1 MSIYLKAIKW
11 KEWKEKKKKERKY
24 IYIIIKRHGERDED
38 TDGGTY
44 LVLFISK
51 YHHKFL
57 CIFLIAITNAFIYNR
72 PNLVYIA
79 AYYKRLW

>member
-1 MSIYLKAIKW
+1 MKGVKR
-11 KEWKEKKKKERKY
+11 EKKKERKY
-24 IYIIIKRHGERDED
+24 IYIYNNNKKHGERDED

-72 PNLVYIA
+72 SNLIYIA
-79 AYYKRLW
+79 TYYKGL

>member
-1 MSIYLKAIKW
+1 MKGVKR
-11 KEWKEKKKKERKY
+11 EKKKERKY
-24 IYIIIKRHGERDED
+24 IYIIIIKHGERDED

-72 PNLVYIA
+72 SNLIYIA
-79 AYYKRLW
+79 TYYKGL